1 MITIFDLKTGNI
13 SSLKKTLDFLNIKNH
28 VSDNPDE
35 LNKSSKIIIAG
46 VGSFDNFILK
56 LEQNNIIDE
65 LKYQLIEKEKPFL
78 GICVGMQILLEKSE
92 EGLKQGVGLIK
103 GEVKKFSSDLNI
115 RIPHMGW
122 NYVKI
127 KKRNDLINLNNQIFY
142 FVHSYYPK
150 VNEENIL
157 ATTNYGEEFPCIIG
171 KKNIFGVQFHP
182 EKSQKFGKD
191 LLEKFNNI

>member
-13 SSLKKTLDFLNIKNH
+13 SSLKKTLDYLNIKNRI
-28 VSDNPDE
+28 SDNPE
-35 LNKSSKIIIAG
+35 GLNKSSKIIIAG

-92 EGLKQGVGLIK
+92 EGLKQGIGLIK
-103 GEVKKFSSDLNI
+103 GEVKKFNSDLNI

-127 KKRNDLINLNNQIFY
+127 KKNNDIINLNNQTFY

-150 VNEENIL
+150 VHEKNIL
-157 ATTNYGEEFPCIIG
+157 ATTTYGEEFPSIIG
-171 KKNIFGVQFHP
+171 EKNIFGVQFHP
-182 EKSQKFGKD
+182 EKSQKFGKE
-191 LLEKFNNI
+191 LLKKFNDI